1 MSNRASFTD
10 NCEAITH
17 DSDIR
22 KLTFVSRDVVTGV
35 ETPLVPA
42 TRMTLADAENVS
54 EDDAVIFTKPYEI
67 RNRNKASFNL
77 KFTPPADT
85 VTYTDGNPQ
94 IGESLV
100 SSVFNAGNE
109 SWGFATEALT
119 ADGTPAFLLLEESEI
134 PAAANSYMDSL
145 RIEVTV
151 PFSGDEVGEGQSLTM
166 DIIDPNSG
174 TIFQTIDLT
183 TNVPGVYQ
191 TMIGYHTK
199 VNNQQMIA
207 RLTTSSPN
215 GLEAYTTGT
224 CTVSRHSY
232 GFAIEK
238 TYFDNAGS
246 YSHHPGNTYQKT
258 IYFGNIPTGG
268 KLTRV
273 YAVVTIPYV
282 SLVPGFGMGMK
293 IKAEATTLIS
303 FDPAAPISTVNG
315 PVVFDSG
322 PISYIVPFFPGP
334 APWFTAT
341 LEVMGGTLADL
352 EPEGL
357 VTYIYEWENAT
368 SEAFEWTEGDQL
380 HVLAFASLDDLQYT
394 PIAMARHDW
403 SNTPFVDITKF
414 EPFEIPSDF
423 DPTGGY
429 PPGIPPIDNIAF
441 RNSIMLFMS
450 DFDNASTWNYIR
462 FLIAWVPQE
471 ASANGVVYLEITA
484 NAREL

>member
-1 MSNRASFTD
+1 MSNRASFSD

-22 KLTFVSRDVVTGV
+22 KLTFVSRGVVTGV

-42 TRMTLADAENVS
+42 TRMPLAGAENVS

-77 KFTPPADT
+77 KFTPPANT

-94 IGESLV
+94 IGESLL
-100 SSVFNAGNE
+100 SSVFQYDSAT
-109 SWGFATEALT
+109 WGFTSDTQTVDA
-119 ADGTPAFLLLEESEI
+119 TPAFLLLEESEI
-134 PAAANSYMDSL
+134 PAATHSYMDTI
-145 RIEVTV
+145 RIEVDI
-151 PFSGDEVGEGQSLTM
+151 PFSGEPYIGETVTM
-166 DIIDPNSG
+166 DIIDTVSG
-174 TIFQTIDLT
+174 TIFQSIDLT
-183 TNVPGVYQ
+183 TAGVYE
-191 TMIGYHTK
+191 TIPGFAWK
-199 VNNQQMIA
+199 VGDQQLIA
-207 RLTTSSPN
+207 RVTTSAVV
-215 GLEAYTTGT
+215 GLDNFAAGHAIL
-224 CTVSRHSY
+224 SRHSY
-232 GFAIEK
+232 GYALAK
-238 TYFDNAGS
+238 QYWLPAGS
-246 YSHHPGNTYQKT
+246 FAAMPGNTGTQT
-258 IYFGNIPTGG
+258 LQFSNIPTGS

-273 YAVVTIPYV
+273 VALLGLPYTSGV
-282 SLVPGFGMGMK
+282 GMAMTMQ
-293 IKAEATTLIS
+293 IKAEDNVLINMS
-303 FDPAAPISTVNG
+303 PNTPLNG
-315 PVVFDSG
+315 PFLYDSG
-322 PISYIVPFFPGP
+322 AISYVVPFSGGP
-334 APWFTAT
+334 PPWFTAT
-341 LEVMGGTLADL
+341 LTTQFGTLADL
-352 EPEGL
+352 TGGVITFL
-357 VTYIYEWENAT
+357 YEWEDAT

-423 DPTGGY
+423 DPAGGY
-429 PPGIPPIDNIAF
+429 PQGIPPIDNIAF

-471 ASANGVVYLEITA
+471 ASANGGVYLEITA